1 MSFLKKLLS
10 AIFPSKP
17 ATVVTTAVGSAAQGF
32 AGAVKAAAAVAP
44 VEPVVEAAP
53 VEDVVE
59 AAIKKPAAKKAAA
72 KKAADKKPADKKAP
86 KKPNL
91 NVAK

>member
-32 AGAVKAAAAVAP
+32 AGAVKAAAVAP

>member
-17 ATVVTTAVGSAAQGF
+17 TAVVTTAIGGAAQGF
-32 AGAVKAAAAVAP
+32 AGAVKAA
-44 VEPVVEAAP
+44 EAAP

-59 AAIKKPAAKKAAA
+59 AAIKKPTAKKA
-72 KKAADKKPADKKAP
+72 PAKKAP

>member
-10 AIFPSKP
+10 AIFPSTP
-17 ATVVTTAVGSAAQGF
+17 TTVVSTVVEAPAVE
-32 AGAVKAAAAVAP
+32 AVAKVAP
-44 VEPVVEAAP
+44 VEAP

-59 AAIKKPAAKKAAA
+59 AAIKKPRAPR
-72 KKAADKKPADKKAP
+72 KPK
-86 KKPNL
+86 L

>member
-17 ATVVTTAVGSAAQGF
+17 TTVVTT
-32 AGAVKAAAAVAP
+32 
-44 VEPVVEAAP
+44 VVEAPAVEAVAEVAP

-59 AAIKKPAAKKAAA
+59 AAIKKPAAKKA
-72 KKAADKKPADKKAP
+72 P

>member
-10 AIFPSKP
+10 AIFPSTP
-17 ATVVTTAVGSAAQGF
+17 TTVVTTVVEAPKVEAVA
-32 AGAVKAAAAVAP
+32 KAAP

-59 AAIKKPAAKKAAA
+59 AAIKKPRAPR
-72 KKAADKKPADKKAP
+72 KPK
-86 KKPNL
+86 L

>member
-17 ATVVTTAVGSAAQGF
+17 AVVVTTSQQAPARSLLNQQAPAVEE
-32 AGAVKAAAAVAP
+32 V
-44 VEPVVEAAP
+44 AP

-59 AAIKKPAAKKAAA
+59 APVVKKPRAKKA
-72 KKAADKKPADKKAP
+72 PATTPKAP
-86 KKPNL
+86 RKPKMTI
-91 NVAK
+91 VK